1 MLPGLFPFSVLLP
14 DHGNSP
20 TVAVFHELC
29 LVPWAGGFLCDVKT
43 KQGDLVCCVASLWNL
58 CFGIWRT
65 LQTRGRFADSWQH
78 TMMWHL
84 WMGLPCCLV
93 SFWNPF
99 HLIRA
104 LKVTAW
110 VGQIWCSRD
119 PASSSCSG
127 VMKECILSDAAVG
140 FLLARVQ
147 LTLCWVLWRQLLK
160 I

>member
-1 MLPGLFPFSVLLP
+1 MLQFFFPFSVLLP

-20 TVAVFHELC
+20 TVAVLHKLC
-29 LVPWAGGFLCDVKT
+29 LVPWAGGFLCSVKT
-43 KQGDLVCCVASLWNL
+43 KQGNLVYCIASLWSL

-65 LQTRGRFADSWQH
+65 LQTQGRFANSWQH
-78 TMMWHL
+78 AMTWHI

-99 HLIRA
+99 HLIHA
-104 LKVTAW
+104 LKVTVW
-110 VGQIWCSRD
+110 VGQIWRSRD
-119 PASSSCSG
+119 PASSSCAG
-127 VMKECILSDAAVG
+127 VRKECRLSDTAVG
-140 FLLARVQ
+140 FLLASVW